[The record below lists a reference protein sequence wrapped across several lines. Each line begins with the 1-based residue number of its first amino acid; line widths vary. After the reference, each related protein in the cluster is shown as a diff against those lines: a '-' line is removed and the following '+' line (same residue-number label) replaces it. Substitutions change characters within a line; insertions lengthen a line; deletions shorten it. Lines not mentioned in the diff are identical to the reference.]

1 MGKRT
6 PIRPNYTA
14 NLAAMIAAGVAVK
27 AMCERC
33 EGSRDVDLAALVA
46 VKGAEYDLWGR
57 RTRCR
62 ITEGCE
68 GWCRLYFNGRG
79 RFEPMR
85 DG

>member
-6 PIRPNYTA
+6 PSRPTYTA
-14 NLAAMIAAGVAVK
+14 NLVALIAEDVTVK

-33 EGSRDVDLAALVA
+33 NASRIVDLAALVA
-46 VKGAEYDLWGR
+46 VKGADYDLWCR

-62 ITEGCE
+62 ITEGCG
-68 GWCRLYFNGRG
+68 GWCRFYFNGRG

-85 DG
+85 D